1 MAENNPFPGE
11 NNTGHIWD
19 DNIRELNNPIP
30 RWWMI
35 GFYLSLAWIVGYM
48 VIYPT
53 IPTGNDHTK
62 GVIGWTQ
69 MGEYDKERAEV
80 EAIRA
85 PFEDKLATMTA
96 EEILADAEMSNYAVK
111 SARVLFGDNCAACH
125 GGGGQGNPS
134 YPVLAD
140 DDWLYGGKVA
150 TIVQTITNGR
160 RGMMP
165 AMGMQVGLTDA
176 EIDTLAKA
184 VADGSIADE
193 PLYKTKSCFA
203 CHGIDAKGIP
213 ALGSANLVD
222 AVWRFDE
229 ADKVASAK
237 ATITHGVNY
246 VADPNTRDAVM
257 PSFKDRLSETDIK
270 KLAVYVHKLGG
281 GQ

>member
-35 GFYLSLAWIVGYM
+35 GFYMSIAWVIGYCI
-48 VIYPT
+48 IYPT
-53 IPTGNDHTK
+53 IPTGKDHTL
-62 GVIGWTQ
+62 GVTGWTAQ
-69 MGEYDKERAEV
+69 EEFKAAMSEI

-85 PFEDKLATMTA
+85 PFEAKLEKMTA
-96 EEILADAEMSNYAVK
+96 AEILADQDLSNYAVK

-125 GGGGQGNPS
+125 GAGGQGNPS

-140 DDWLYGGKVA
+140 DDWLYGGKVENLV
-150 TIVQTITNGR
+150 TTITNGR

-165 AMGMQVGLTDA
+165 AQVALKPA
-176 EIDTLAKA
+176 EVDKLANA
-184 VADGSIADE
+184 IASGKILEE
-193 PLYKTKSCFA
+193 PLFKTKACFA
-203 CHGIDAKGIP
+203 CHGMNGKGNP
-213 ALGSANLVD
+213 ALGSANLTD
-222 AVWRFDE
+222 AIWRFDE

-237 ATITHGVNY
+237 YTIMNGVNF
-246 VADPNTRDAVM
+246 APNPNTRDAVM